1 MIVNGFLC
9 VFLAGGDED
18 SFCVPH
24 HHINR
29 VSHWITNFKINHS
42 MQYYRNIF
50 HKPLLGH
57 LSLLR
62 YHLISLRNLFLVDQC
77 NLLSHK

>member
-1 MIVNGFLC
+1 MVVNGFLC

-29 VSHWITNFKINHS
+29 VSHWITNFEINHS
-42 MQYYRNIF
+42 PVL
-50 HKPLLGH
+50 KPHILQTTLRMNLGGT
-57 LSLLR
+57 
-62 YHLISLRNLFLVDQC
+62 
-77 NLLSHK
+77 